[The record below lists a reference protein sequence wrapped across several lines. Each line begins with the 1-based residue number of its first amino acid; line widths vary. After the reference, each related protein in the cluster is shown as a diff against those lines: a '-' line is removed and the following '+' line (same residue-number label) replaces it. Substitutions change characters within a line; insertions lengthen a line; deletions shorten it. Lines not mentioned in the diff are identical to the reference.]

1 MSAVIAAKSAIAT
14 SIPPGTLALIADGQS
29 ADGRTNHAKNESR
42 PCQGDP
48 VSAPADGPRA
58 RPNAVS
64 QTIPTVRYASAAAR
78 ISRPIRATF
87 RRMVAR

>member
-42 PCQGDP
+42 PCHGDL
-48 VSAPADGPRA
+48 VSALADGPRA

-64 QTIPTVRYASAAAR
+64 QTIPTVR
-78 ISRPIRATF
+78 
-87 RRMVAR
+87 